1 MERDSGSLKS
11 VLAFYKFF
19 EIRNTAELR
28 EDLLKLGASLELKGT
43 VLVAHEG
50 LNSTLAGNKENLD
63 RFSAY
68 LVERF
73 GDFPFKWSVADES
86 NEVFFRFKVKVKS
99 EIVTMGVDG
108 LNMEVGGTHVS
119 PEEWNDLLLDPEV
132 IVVDARNDY
141 ETDIGSFPGAVIPG
155 TTNFREFP
163 GWADQQLDPKKNK
176 RVAMFCTGGIRCEK
190 ASAYL
195 LDNGFENVY
204 QLDGG
209 VLKYLETVDDQANQW
224 TGECFVFDQRVSVD
238 ARLQQGLYRQCFAC
252 RHPLSQDDLCSDYY
266 EEGVSCGYC
275 VDDKSPDRKEQ
286 FRQRQKQVK
295 LANQRGEKH
304 LGVNKTSTA

>member
-1 MERDSGSLKS
+1 
-11 VLAFYKFF
+11 
-19 EIRNTAELR
+19 
-28 EDLLKLGASLELKGT
+28 
-43 VLVAHEG
+43 
-50 LNSTLAGNKENLD
+50 
-63 RFSAY
+63 
-68 LVERF
+68 
-73 GDFPFKWSVADES
+73 
-86 NEVFFRFKVKVKS
+86 
-99 EIVTMGVDG
+99 MGVDG

-119 PEEWNDLLLDPEV
+119 PKEWNDLLLDPEV

-224 TGECFVFDQRVSVD
+224 TGECFVFDNRVS
-238 ARLQQGLYRQCFAC
+238 LKHGLKIGTYTICSGC
-252 RHPLSQDDLCSDYY
+252 RMPISKSDKNSNKY
-266 EEGVSCGYC
+266 EIGVSGIL
-275 VDDKSPDRKEQ
+275 Q
-286 FRQRQKQVK
+286 FLKNTR
-295 LANQRGEKH
+295 L
-304 LGVNKTSTA
+304 L